1 MYPKPSDLFGRDH
14 EWSALSSFVTS
25 QRKGTRLATVAGR
38 RRQGKTL
45 LLESLVQAT
54 DGFYWQA
61 REQSSTQNLVSFNV
75 ALGRWSHAA
84 GPLGF
89 TSWENAVDGFV
100 DLLSRASPSPSVAV
114 IDEVGYLLGVEPGV
128 ASHLQAALSPGG
140 KGRRLGSGRLILCG
154 SAFGQMRRL
163 VDADAPLRGRN
174 DLELIVRPFGYRE
187 AADFWE
193 LGSNPLAAFH
203 LHALVGGT
211 PAYLD
216 YAGESPGSDVDG
228 WAKRHLFDP
237 GSPLFRDGRVVIAE
251 DPALG
256 DQSLYWGV
264 LAAIVGGATGRAEIA
279 RTLGRAPT
287 SIAHAVSTVVEAGWV
302 RAERDPLRK
311 VASRY
316 LIDEPIVRFHHLVI
330 EPNEA
335 RLLRRRAADD
345 VWLDALPTIRSQI
358 YSRHLEDLAKDWI
371 VTFASTDTVGG
382 TVANVGSS
390 TIRVGRQNVQID
402 LVVETSTSR
411 GGRAVIAIGEVK
423 SSPSPVGVD
432 VLERLD
438 RIEKSLAI
446 DRSLKKLI
454 VAAGGFTGDLARTVR
469 RRSDVE
475 LVDLHRLYSGD

>member
-1 MYPKPSDLFGRDH
+1 MLSKPSELFGRDH
-14 EWSALSSFVTS
+14 EWSALAGFASSN
-25 QRKGTRLATVAGR
+25 RRGTRLATVAGR

-45 LLESLVQAT
+45 LLESLVQAS

-61 REQSSTQNLVSFNV
+61 REQTSPQNLASFNA
-75 ALGRWSHAA
+75 ALGRWSQAA

-89 TSWENAVDGFV
+89 TTWESAIDGFV
-100 DLLSRASPSPSVAV
+100 HLISRPSEVSTIAV

-140 KGRRLGSGRLILCG
+140 AGRRDGRGRLILCG

-187 AADFWE
+187 AADFWG
-193 LGSNPLAAFH
+193 LRTNPLVAFH

-216 YAGESPGSDVDG
+216 YAGESPGSDLDG
-228 WAKRHLFDP
+228 WAQQHLLDP

-256 DQSLYWGV
+256 DQALYWGV
-264 LAAIVGGATGRAEIA
+264 LAAVVGGATGRSEIA
-279 RTLGRAPT
+279 QVLGRAPT
-287 SIAHAVSTVVEAGWV
+287 SVAHALSTVVEAGWV

-335 RLLRRRAADD
+335 RLLRRRAAVD
-345 VWLDALPTIRSQI
+345 VWLDALPAIRSQI
-358 YSRHLEDLAKDWI
+358 YARHLEDLAKDWI
-371 VTFASTDTVGG
+371 LTFASANTVGG

-390 TIRVGRQNVQID
+390 TVRVARQSMQID

-411 GGRAVIAIGEVK
+411 GGRAVVAIGEVK
-423 SSPSPVGVD
+423 SSPTPVGLD
-432 VLERLD
+432 VLDRLD
-438 RIEKSLAI
+438 RIEAALKR
-446 DRSLKKLI
+446 DRPLKKLI
-454 VAAGGFTGDLARTVR
+454 VAAGGFTGDLSRRARQR
-469 RRSDVE
+469 GDVE
-475 LVDLHRLYSGD
+475 LIDLHRLYEGI

>member
-1 MYPKPSDLFGRDH
+1 MLLKPPDLFGRDL
-14 EWSALSSFVTS
+14 EWSALDSFVMS
-25 QRKGTRLATVAGR
+25 NRKGTRLATVAGR

-45 LLESLVQAT
+45 LLESLVQASG
-54 DGFYWQA
+54 GFYWQA
-61 REQSSTQNLVSFNV
+61 REQSTTQNLASFNAAV
-75 ALGRWSHAA
+75 GRWSRAA

-89 TSWENAVDGFV
+89 ATWESAIDGFV
-100 DLLSRASPSPSVAV
+100 ELLSRPSPTATVAV

-140 KGRRLGSGRLILCG
+140 AGRRDGKGRLILCG

-187 AADFWE
+187 AADFWG
-193 LGSNPLAAFH
+193 LRSNPLTAFR
-203 LHALVGGT
+203 LHSLVGGT

-216 YAGESPGSDVDG
+216 YAGEPPGSDLDG
-228 WAKRHLFDP
+228 WVQQHLLDP

-251 DPALG
+251 DPALS
-256 DQSLYWGV
+256 DQALYWGV
-264 LAAIVGGATGRAEIA
+264 LAAIVGGASGRTDIA
-279 RTLGRAPT
+279 AVLGRPPT
-287 SIAHAVSTVVEAGWV
+287 SIAHALSTVVEAGWV

-316 LIDEPIVRFHHLVI
+316 FIDEPIVRFHHLII

-335 RLLRRRAADD
+335 RLLRRRAAVD
-345 VWLDALPTIRSQI
+345 VWMDALPAVRSQI
-358 YSRHLEDLAKDWI
+358 YARHLEDLAKEWI
-371 VTFASTDTVGG
+371 LTFASTETLGG
-382 TVANVGSS
+382 SVANVGSS
-390 TIRVGRQNVQID
+390 TARDSRQRVQID

-423 SSPSPVGVD
+423 SSATPVGID

-438 RIEKSLAI
+438 RVETVLKR
-446 DRSLKKLI
+446 DRTLKKLI
-454 VAAGGFTGDLARTVR
+454 VAAGGFTGELSRVGLQR
-469 RRSDVE
+469 GDVE
-475 LVDLHRLYSGD
+475 LVDLHRLYTGD